1 MMAINLKNYA
11 SIYRNYW
18 MVNNRFNS
26 PSSFRRKKDSRA
38 FQRIGWGS
46 QRIQKSQPQWFQ
58 TKLNWFYFHN
68 VDNFVSSESA
78 ELSAAL
84 KKYYPFISELRK
96 RIIYTVGVFL
106 LATITGF
113 VFYEQIIKYLIDI
126 LSLRGVN
133 VVFTSPFQFINL
145 SISCGLATGLV
156 TVFPL
161 IIFQLLSF
169 LRPALKRK
177 EFQTVASFIP
187 LAIVLFVAGFS
198 FGILIMRWQIQ
209 IFLSRASSL
218 EIGNIL
224 DISSILST
232 VLLTSVIMGIGFQ
245 FPIVL
250 YLLMK
255 LGVLQPSHLHK
266 WRKWVYLGSF
276 IFAIML
282 PLDSVIADLLLTL
295 PMIFLFE
302 LTLILFFIFSRKTPK
317 IAKT

>member
-1 MMAINLKNYA
+1 MENLVT
-11 SIYRNYW
+11 S
-18 MVNNRFNS
+18 
-26 PSSFRRKKDSRA
+26 D
-38 FQRIGWGS
+38 
-46 QRIQKSQPQWFQ
+46 
-58 TKLNWFYFHN
+58 
-68 VDNFVSSESA
+68 SA
-78 ELSAAL
+78 ELSAVL
-84 KKYYPFISELRK
+84 KKYTPFISEVRK
-96 RIIYTVGVFL
+96 RILYTLGAFL
-106 LATITGF
+106 LATILGF
-113 VFYEQIIKYLIDI
+113 VFYEQIIKFLIDI

-161 IIFQLLSF
+161 IIFQILSF

-187 LAIVLFVAGFS
+187 LSLFLFLTGFA

-224 DISSILST
+224 DISRILST
-232 VLLTSVIMGIGFQ
+232 VLLTSVIMGLGFQ
-245 FPIVL
+245 FPIIL

-255 LGVLQPSHLHK
+255 LGVLQPSHLNK

-282 PLDSVIADLLLTL
+282 PLDSVIADILLTL
-295 PMIFLFE
+295 PLILLFE
-302 LTLILFFIFSRKTPK
+302 LTLILYFIFGSKKTTP
-317 IAKT
+317 AKA

>member
-1 MMAINLKNYA
+1 M
-11 SIYRNYW
+11 
-18 MVNNRFNS
+18 
-26 PSSFRRKKDSRA
+26 
-38 FQRIGWGS
+38 
-46 QRIQKSQPQWFQ
+46 
-58 TKLNWFYFHN
+58 
-68 VDNFVSSESA
+68 DNFVTSDSA
-78 ELSAAL
+78 EIRAAL
-84 KKYYPFISELRK
+84 KKYTPFISEVRK
-96 RIIYTVGVFL
+96 RILYTLGAFFVS
-106 LATITGF
+106 TILGF
-113 VFYEQIIKYLIDI
+113 VFYEQIIKFLIDI

-161 IIFQLLSF
+161 IIFQILSF

-187 LAIVLFVAGFS
+187 LSLFLFLTGFS

-224 DISSILST
+224 DISRILST
-232 VLLTSVIMGIGFQ
+232 VLLTSVIMGLGFQ
-245 FPIVL
+245 FPIIL

-255 LGVLQPSHLHK
+255 LGVIQPNHLHK

-282 PLDSVIADLLLTL
+282 PLDSVIADVLLTL
-295 PMIFLFE
+295 PLIFLFE
-302 LTLILFFIFSRKTPK
+302 LTLILYFIFGRKKTAP
-317 IAKT
+317 AKA